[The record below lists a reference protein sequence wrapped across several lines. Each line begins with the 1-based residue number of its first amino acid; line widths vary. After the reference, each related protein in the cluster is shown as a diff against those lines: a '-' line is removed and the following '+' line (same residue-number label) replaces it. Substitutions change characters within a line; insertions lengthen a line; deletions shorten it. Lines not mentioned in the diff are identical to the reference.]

1 MRLFFKEGEMSNR
14 TIKESGSRKVFNW
27 LNRIIL
33 ALVCLVIIIPIWNVL
48 ITSVAVDKDVMGSD
62 YILIPHSFTLKN
74 YQRVLQSGYMQAFK
88 NSIFVA
94 VVGTLLSM
102 TISLPLGYA
111 LSRRELVGRNFWM
124 KMLTFTLVFDV
135 GIMPFYIVVKSLKLI
150 NTMAAIIIPVS
161 VSTFNVIIIKNYMT
175 SIPESLIES
184 AKLDGCNDFSILIR
198 IIIPLSISIIAAVV
212 LFYFVSYW
220 NRYFEVIMFIND
232 SRKYTLQVVLRSL
245 MFESDESLGGGN
257 YVYNNTKMAVMVL
270 GMLPVLIIYP
280 FIQKYFVSGLMV
292 GGIKE

>member
-1 MRLFFKEGEMSNR
+1 MSNR

-270 GMLPVLIIYP
+270 GMLPVLIVYP

>member
-1 MRLFFKEGEMSNR
+1 MSNS
-14 TIKESGSRKVFNW
+14 TIRDTKGRKVFNW
-27 LNRIIL
+27 INRILL
-33 ALVCLVIIIPIWNVL
+33 ALICLVIIIPIWNVL
-48 ITSVAVDKDVMGSD
+48 ITSVAVDRDVMGTD
-62 YILIPHSFTLKN
+62 YILVPHSFTLKN
-74 YQRVLQSGYMQAFK
+74 YQRVLQSGYMQAFR

-94 VVGTLLSM
+94 VVGTALSM
-102 TISLPLGYA
+102 FISLPLGFA
-111 LSRRELVGRNFWM
+111 ISRKELIGRNFWL

-135 GIMPFYIVVKSLKLI
+135 GIMPFYIVVKSLHLI

-161 VSTFNVIIIKNYMT
+161 VSTFNVIIIKNYMS
-175 SIPESLIES
+175 SIPESLVES
-184 AKLDGCNDFSILIR
+184 ARLDGCNDLVILVR

-232 SRKYTLQVVLRSL
+232 GRKYTLQVVLRSL

-270 GMLPVLIIYP
+270 GMLPVLVIYP
-280 FIQKYFVSGLMV
+280 FIQKYFVTGLMV

>member
-1 MRLFFKEGEMSNR
+1 MSTK
-14 TIKESGSRKVFNW
+14 TIKETNGRKVFNW
-27 LNRIIL
+27 INRIFL
-33 ALVCLVIIIPIWNVL
+33 LVICLAIIVPIWNVL

-62 YILIPHSFTLKN
+62 YLLVPHSFTLKN

-94 VVGTLLSM
+94 FVGTALSM
-102 TISLPLGYA
+102 LISLPLVYA
-111 LSRRELVGRNFWM
+111 LSRKELVGRNFWM
-124 KMLTFTLVFDV
+124 KMLSFTLVFDV
-135 GIMPFYIVVKSLKLI
+135 GIMPFYIVVKSLHLI
-150 NTMAAIIIPVS
+150 NSMAAIIVPVA

-175 SIPESLIES
+175 SIPESLVES
-184 AKLDGCNDFSILIR
+184 ARLDGCNDVVILVK

-232 SRKYTLQVVLRSL
+232 GRKYTLQVVLRSL

-280 FIQKYFVSGLMV
+280 FVQKYFVTGIMV

>member
-1 MRLFFKEGEMSNR
+1 MSNS
-14 TIKESGSRKVFNW
+14 TIRETKGRKVFNW
-27 LNRIIL
+27 INRILL
-33 ALVCLVIIIPIWNVL
+33 ALICLVIIIPIWNVL
-48 ITSVAVDKDVMGSD
+48 ITSVAVDRDVMGTD
-62 YILIPHSFTLKN
+62 YILVPHSFTLKN
-74 YQRVLQSGYMQAFK
+74 YQRVLQSGYMQAFR

-94 VVGTLLSM
+94 VVGTALSM
-102 TISLPLGYA
+102 FISLPLGFA
-111 LSRRELVGRNFWM
+111 ISRKELIGRSFWL

-135 GIMPFYIVVKSLKLI
+135 GIMPFYIVVKSLHLI

-161 VSTFNVIIIKNYMT
+161 VSTFNVIIIKNYMS
-175 SIPESLIES
+175 SIPESLVES
-184 AKLDGCNDFSILIR
+184 ARLDGCNDLVILVR

-232 SRKYTLQVVLRSL
+232 GRKYTLQVVLRSL

-270 GMLPVLIIYP
+270 GMLPVLVIYP
-280 FIQKYFVSGLMV
+280 FIQKYFVTGLMV

>member
-1 MRLFFKEGEMSNR
+1 MSTK
-14 TIKESGSRKVFNW
+14 TIKESTGRKVFNVI
-27 LNRIIL
+27 NRLML
-33 ALVCLVIIIPIWNVL
+33 AVICLIVIIPIWNVL
-48 ITSVAVDKDVMGSD
+48 ITSFAVDKDVMGSD
-62 YILIPHSFTLKN
+62 YLLVPHSFTLKN
-74 YQRVLQSGYMQAFK
+74 YSRVLHSGYMQAFR

-94 VVGTLLSM
+94 VVGTALSM
-102 TISLPLGYA
+102 LISIPLGYA
-111 LSRRELVGRNFWM
+111 LSRKELVGRNIWM

-135 GIMPFYIVVKSLKLI
+135 GIMPFYIVVRGLHLM
-150 NTMAAIIIPVS
+150 NTMAAIIIPVA
-161 VSTFNVIIIKNYMT
+161 VSTFNVIIIKNYMS

-184 AKLDGCNDFSILIR
+184 AKLDGCNDFVVLIK
-198 IIIPLSISIIAAVV
+198 IVIPLSVSIIAAVI

-270 GMLPVLIIYP
+270 GMLPVLVIYP
-280 FIQKYFVSGLMV
+280 FIQKHFVSGLMV
-292 GGIKE
+292 GGVKG

>member
-1 MRLFFKEGEMSNR
+1 MSNS
-14 TIKESGSRKVFNW
+14 TIRETKGRKVFNW
-27 LNRIIL
+27 INRIIL
-33 ALVCLVIIIPIWNVL
+33 ALMCLVIIIPIWNVL
-48 ITSVAVDKDVMGSD
+48 ITSVAVDRDVMGTD
-62 YILIPHSFTLKN
+62 YILVPHSFTLKN
-74 YQRVLQSGYMQAFK
+74 YQRVLQSGYMQAFR

-94 VVGTLLSM
+94 VVGTALSM
-102 TISLPLGYA
+102 LISLPLGFA
-111 LSRRELVGRNFWM
+111 LSRKELVGRNFWL

-135 GIMPFYIVVKSLKLI
+135 GIMPFYIVVKSIHLI
-150 NTMAAIIIPVS
+150 NTMAAIIVPVA
-161 VSTFNVIIIKNYMT
+161 VSTFNVIIIKNYMS
-175 SIPESLIES
+175 SIPESLVES
-184 AKLDGCNDFSILIR
+184 ARLDGCNDLVILVR

-232 SRKYTLQVVLRSL
+232 GRKYTLQVVLRSL

-270 GMLPVLIIYP
+270 GMLPVLVIYP

>member
-111 LSRRELVGRNFWM
+111 LSRR
-124 KMLTFTLVFDV
+124 
-135 GIMPFYIVVKSLKLI
+135 
-150 NTMAAIIIPVS
+150 
-161 VSTFNVIIIKNYMT
+161 
-175 SIPESLIES
+175 
-184 AKLDGCNDFSILIR
+184 
-198 IIIPLSISIIAAVV
+198 
-212 LFYFVSYW
+212 
-220 NRYFEVIMFIND
+220 
-232 SRKYTLQVVLRSL
+232 
-245 MFESDESLGGGN
+245 
-257 YVYNNTKMAVMVL
+257 
-270 GMLPVLIIYP
+270 
-280 FIQKYFVSGLMV
+280 
-292 GGIKE
+292 

>member
-1 MRLFFKEGEMSNR
+1 MSNS
-14 TIKESGSRKVFNW
+14 TIRETKGRKVFNW
-27 LNRIIL
+27 INRILL
-33 ALVCLVIIIPIWNVL
+33 ALICLVIIIPIWNVL
-48 ITSVAVDKDVMGSD
+48 ITSVAVYRDVMGTD
-62 YILIPHSFTLKN
+62 YILVPHSFTLKN
-74 YQRVLQSGYMQAFK
+74 YQRVLQSGYMQAFR

-94 VVGTLLSM
+94 VVGTALSM
-102 TISLPLGYA
+102 FISLPLGFA
-111 LSRRELVGRNFWM
+111 ISRRELIGRSFWL

-135 GIMPFYIVVKSLKLI
+135 GIMPFYIVVKSLHLI

-161 VSTFNVIIIKNYMT
+161 VSTFNVIIIKNYMS
-175 SIPESLIES
+175 SIPESLVES
-184 AKLDGCNDFSILIR
+184 ARLDGCNDLVILVR

-232 SRKYTLQVVLRSL
+232 GRKYTLQVVLRSL

-270 GMLPVLIIYP
+270 GMLPVLVIYP
-280 FIQKYFVSGLMV
+280 FIQKYFVTGLMV

>member
-1 MRLFFKEGEMSNR
+1 MSTK
-14 TIKESGSRKVFNW
+14 TIKETNGRKVFNW
-27 LNRIIL
+27 INRIFL
-33 ALVCLVIIIPIWNVL
+33 LVICLAIIVPIWNVL

-62 YILIPHSFTLKN
+62 YLLVPHSFTLKN

-94 VVGTLLSM
+94 FVGTALSM
-102 TISLPLGYA
+102 LISLPLGYA
-111 LSRRELVGRNFWM
+111 LSRKELVGRNFWM
-124 KMLTFTLVFDV
+124 KMLSFTLVFDV
-135 GIMPFYIVVKSLKLI
+135 GIMPFYIVVKSLHLI
-150 NTMAAIIIPVS
+150 NSMAAIIVPVA

-175 SIPESLIES
+175 SIPESLVES
-184 AKLDGCNDFSILIR
+184 ARLDGCNDVVILVK

-232 SRKYTLQVVLRSL
+232 GRKYTLQVVLRSL

-280 FIQKYFVSGLMV
+280 FVQKYFRQGVMV
-292 GGIKE
+292 GGVKE

>member
-1 MRLFFKEGEMSNR
+1 MKNKHQAIRETTG
-14 TIKESGSRKVFNW
+14 RKVFNVI
-27 LNRIIL
+27 NKIIL
-33 ALVCLVIIIPIWNVL
+33 ALVCLSVIIPIWNVL
-48 ITSVAVDKDVMGSD
+48 ITSVAKDIDVMGNQ
-62 YILIPHSFTLKN
+62 YLLFPHSFTLQN
-74 YQRVLQSGYMQAFK
+74 YNRVLHSGYMQAFK

-94 VVGTLLSM
+94 VVGTALSM
-102 TISLPLGYA
+102 AISIPMGFA
-111 LSRRELVGRNFWM
+111 LSRKNLIARNFIM
-124 KMLTFTLVFDV
+124 KILTFTLVFDV
-135 GIMPFYIVVKSLKLI
+135 GIMPFYIVVRTLGMI
-150 NTMAAIIIPVS
+150 NRMSAIIIPVA

-184 AKLDGCNDFSILIR
+184 ARLDGCNDFVILSR
-198 IIIPLSISIIAAVV
+198 IVVPLSVSIIAAVI

-280 FIQKYFVSGLMV
+280 FIQKHFVSGLML
-292 GGIKE
+292 GGVKE

>member
-1 MRLFFKEGEMSNR
+1 MSTK
-14 TIKESGSRKVFNW
+14 TIKETNGRKVFNW
-27 LNRIIL
+27 INRIFL
-33 ALVCLVIIIPIWNVL
+33 LVICLAIIVPIWNVL

-62 YILIPHSFTLKN
+62 YLLVPHSFTLKN

-94 VVGTLLSM
+94 FVGTALSM
-102 TISLPLGYA
+102 LISLPLGYA
-111 LSRRELVGRNFWM
+111 LSRKELVGRNFWL
-124 KMLTFTLVFDV
+124 KMLSFTLVFDV
-135 GIMPFYIVVKSLKLI
+135 GIMPFYIVVKSLHLI
-150 NTMAAIIIPVS
+150 NSMAAIIVPVA

-175 SIPESLIES
+175 SIPESLVES
-184 AKLDGCNDFSILIR
+184 ARLDGCNDVVILVK

-232 SRKYTLQVVLRSL
+232 GRKYTLQVVLRSL

-280 FIQKYFVSGLMV
+280 FVQKYFVTGIMV
-292 GGIKE
+292 GGIME

>member
-1 MRLFFKEGEMSNR
+1 MSNS
-14 TIKESGSRKVFNW
+14 TIRETKGRKVFNW
-27 LNRIIL
+27 INRIIL
-33 ALVCLVIIIPIWNVL
+33 ALICLVIIIPIWNVL
-48 ITSVAVDKDVMGSD
+48 ITSVAVDRDVMGTD
-62 YILIPHSFTLKN
+62 YILVPHSFTLKN
-74 YQRVLQSGYMQAFK
+74 YQRVLQSGYMQAFR

-94 VVGTLLSM
+94 VVGTALSM
-102 TISLPLGYA
+102 FISLPLGFA
-111 LSRRELVGRNFWM
+111 ISRRELIGRSFWL

-135 GIMPFYIVVKSLKLI
+135 GIMPFYIVIKSLHLI

-161 VSTFNVIIIKNYMT
+161 VSTFNVIIIKNYMS
-175 SIPESLIES
+175 SIPESLVES
-184 AKLDGCNDFSILIR
+184 ARLDGCNDLVILVR

-232 SRKYTLQVVLRSL
+232 GRKYTLQVVLRSL

-270 GMLPVLIIYP
+270 GMLPVLVIYP
-280 FIQKYFVSGLMV
+280 FIQKYFVTGLMV

>member
-1 MRLFFKEGEMSNR
+1 MKNKHQAIRETTG
-14 TIKESGSRKVFNW
+14 RKVFNVI
-27 LNRIIL
+27 NKIIL
-33 ALVCLVIIIPIWNVL
+33 ALVCLSVIIPIWNVL
-48 ITSVAVDKDVMGSD
+48 ITSVAKDIDVMGNQ
-62 YILIPHSFTLKN
+62 YLLIPHSFTLQN
-74 YQRVLQSGYMQAFK
+74 YNRVLHSGYMQAFK

-94 VVGTLLSM
+94 VVGTALSM
-102 TISLPLGYA
+102 AISIPMGFA
-111 LSRRELVGRNFWM
+111 LSRKNLIARNFIM
-124 KMLTFTLVFDV
+124 KILTFTLVFDV
-135 GIMPFYIVVKSLKLI
+135 GIMPFYIVVRSLGMI
-150 NTMAAIIIPVS
+150 NRMSAIIIPVA
-161 VSTFNVIIIKNYMT
+161 VSTFNVIVIKNYMT

-184 AKLDGCNDFSILIR
+184 ARLDGCNDFVILSR
-198 IIIPLSISIIAAVV
+198 IVVPLSVSIIAAVI

-280 FIQKYFVSGLMV
+280 FIQKHFVSGLML
-292 GGIKE
+292 GGVKE

>member
-1 MRLFFKEGEMSNR
+1 MSNS
-14 TIKESGSRKVFNW
+14 TIRETKGRKVFNW
-27 LNRIIL
+27 INRILL
-33 ALVCLVIIIPIWNVL
+33 ALICLVIIIPIWNVL
-48 ITSVAVDKDVMGSD
+48 ITSVAVDRDVMGTD

-74 YQRVLQSGYMQAFK
+74 YQRVLQSGYMQAFR

-94 VVGTLLSM
+94 VVGTALSM
-102 TISLPLGYA
+102 FISLPLGFA
-111 LSRRELVGRNFWM
+111 ISRKELIGRNFWL

-135 GIMPFYIVVKSLKLI
+135 GIMPFYIVVKSLHLI

-161 VSTFNVIIIKNYMT
+161 VSTFNVIIIKNYMS
-175 SIPESLIES
+175 SIPESLVES
-184 AKLDGCNDFSILIR
+184 ARLDGCNDLVILVR

-232 SRKYTLQVVLRSL
+232 GRKYTLQVVLRSL

-270 GMLPVLIIYP
+270 GMLPVLVIYP
-280 FIQKYFVSGLMV
+280 FIQKYFVTGLMV

>member
-1 MRLFFKEGEMSNR
+1 MSTK
-14 TIKESGSRKVFNW
+14 TIKETNGRKVFNW
-27 LNRIIL
+27 INRIFL
-33 ALVCLVIIIPIWNVL
+33 LVICLAIIVPIWNVL

-62 YILIPHSFTLKN
+62 YLLVPHSFTLKN

-94 VVGTLLSM
+94 FVGTALSM
-102 TISLPLGYA
+102 LISLPLGYA
-111 LSRRELVGRNFWM
+111 LSRKELVGRNFWM
-124 KMLTFTLVFDV
+124 KMLSFTLVFDV
-135 GIMPFYIVVKSLKLI
+135 GIMPFYIVVKSLHLI
-150 NTMAAIIIPVS
+150 NSMAAIIVPVA

-175 SIPESLIES
+175 SIPESLVES
-184 AKLDGCNDFSILIR
+184 ARLDGCNDVVILVK

-232 SRKYTLQVVLRSL
+232 GRKYTLQVVLRSL

-257 YVYNNTKMAVMVL
+257 YVYNNTQMPVMVL

-280 FIQKYFVSGLMV
+280 FVQKYFVTGIMV

>member
-1 MRLFFKEGEMSNR
+1 MSTK
-14 TIKESGSRKVFNW
+14 TIKETKGRIVFNW
-27 LNRIIL
+27 INRIFL
-33 ALVCLVIIIPIWNVL
+33 LVICLAIIVPIWNVL

-62 YILIPHSFTLKN
+62 YLLVPHSFTLKN

-94 VVGTLLSM
+94 FVGTALSM
-102 TISLPLGYA
+102 LISLPLGYA
-111 LSRRELVGRNFWM
+111 LSRKELVGRNFWM
-124 KMLTFTLVFDV
+124 KMLSFTLVFDV
-135 GIMPFYIVVKSLKLI
+135 GIMPFYIVVKSLHLI
-150 NTMAAIIIPVS
+150 NSMAAIIVPVA

-175 SIPESLIES
+175 SIPESLVES
-184 AKLDGCNDFSILIR
+184 ARLDGCNDVVILVK

-232 SRKYTLQVVLRSL
+232 GRKYTLQVVLRSL

-280 FIQKYFVSGLMV
+280 FVQKYFVTGIMV

>member
-1 MRLFFKEGEMSNR
+1 MSTK
-14 TIKESGSRKVFNW
+14 TIKETNGRKVFNW
-27 LNRIIL
+27 INRIFL
-33 ALVCLVIIIPIWNVL
+33 LVICLAIIVPIWNVL

-62 YILIPHSFTLKN
+62 YLLVPHSFTLKN

-94 VVGTLLSM
+94 FVGTALSM
-102 TISLPLGYA
+102 LISLPLGYA

-135 GIMPFYIVVKSLKLI
+135 GIMPFYIVVKSLHLI
-150 NTMAAIIIPVS
+150 NSMAAIIVPVA

-175 SIPESLIES
+175 SIPESLVES
-184 AKLDGCNDFSILIR
+184 ARLDGCNDVVILVK

-232 SRKYTLQVVLRSL
+232 GRKYTLQVVLRSL

-280 FIQKYFVSGLMV
+280 FVQKYFVTGIMV

>member
-1 MRLFFKEGEMSNR
+1 MSTK
-14 TIKESGSRKVFNW
+14 TIKETNGRKVFNW
-27 LNRIIL
+27 INRIFL
-33 ALVCLVIIIPIWNVL
+33 LVICLAIIVPIWNVL

-62 YILIPHSFTLKN
+62 YLLVPHSFTLKN

-94 VVGTLLSM
+94 FVGTALSM
-102 TISLPLGYA
+102 LISLPLGYA

-124 KMLTFTLVFDV
+124 KMLSFTLVFDV
-135 GIMPFYIVVKSLKLI
+135 GIMPFYIVVKSLHLI
-150 NTMAAIIIPVS
+150 NSMAAIIVPVA

-175 SIPESLIES
+175 SIPESLVES
-184 AKLDGCNDFSILIR
+184 ARLDGCNDVVILVK

-232 SRKYTLQVVLRSL
+232 GRKYTLQVVLRSL

-280 FIQKYFVSGLMV
+280 FVQKYFVTGIMV

>member
-1 MRLFFKEGEMSNR
+1 MSNS
-14 TIKESGSRKVFNW
+14 TIRETKGRKVFNW
-27 LNRIIL
+27 INRIIL
-33 ALVCLVIIIPIWNVL
+33 ALICLVIIIPIWNVL
-48 ITSVAVDKDVMGSD
+48 ITSVAVDRDVMGTD
-62 YILIPHSFTLKN
+62 YILVPHSFTLKN
-74 YQRVLQSGYMQAFK
+74 YQRVLQSGYMQAFR

-94 VVGTLLSM
+94 VVGTALSM
-102 TISLPLGYA
+102 FISLPLGFA
-111 LSRRELVGRNFWM
+111 ISRKELIGRSFWL

-135 GIMPFYIVVKSLKLI
+135 GIMPFYIVVKSLHLI

-161 VSTFNVIIIKNYMT
+161 VSTFNVIIIKNYMS
-175 SIPESLIES
+175 SIPESLVES
-184 AKLDGCNDFSILIR
+184 ARLDGCNDLVILVR

-232 SRKYTLQVVLRSL
+232 GRKYTLQVVLRSL

-270 GMLPVLIIYP
+270 GMLPVLVIYP
-280 FIQKYFVSGLMV
+280 FIQKYFVTGLMV

>member
-1 MRLFFKEGEMSNR
+1 MICLA
-14 TIKESGSRKVFNW
+14 
-27 LNRIIL
+27 II
-33 ALVCLVIIIPIWNVL
+33 VPIWNVL

-62 YILIPHSFTLKN
+62 YLLVPHSFTLKN

-94 VVGTLLSM
+94 FVGTALSM
-102 TISLPLGYA
+102 LISLPLGYA
-111 LSRRELVGRNFWM
+111 LSRKELVGRNFWM
-124 KMLTFTLVFDV
+124 KMLSFTLVFDV
-135 GIMPFYIVVKSLKLI
+135 GIMPFYIVVKSLHLI
-150 NTMAAIIIPVS
+150 NSMAAIIVPVA

-175 SIPESLIES
+175 SIPESLVES
-184 AKLDGCNDFSILIR
+184 ARLDGCNDVVILVK

-232 SRKYTLQVVLRSL
+232 GRKYTLQVVLRSL

-280 FIQKYFVSGLMV
+280 FVQKYFVTGIMV

>member
-1 MRLFFKEGEMSNR
+1 MSTK
-14 TIKESGSRKVFNW
+14 TIKETNGRKVFNW
-27 LNRIIL
+27 INRIFL
-33 ALVCLVIIIPIWNVL
+33 LVICLAIIVPIWNVL
-48 ITSVAVDKDVMGSD
+48 LTSVAVDKDVMGSD
-62 YILIPHSFTLKN
+62 YLLVPHSFTLKN

-94 VVGTLLSM
+94 FVGTALSM
-102 TISLPLGYA
+102 LISLPLGYA
-111 LSRRELVGRNFWM
+111 LSRKELVGRNFWM
-124 KMLTFTLVFDV
+124 KMLSFTLVFDV
-135 GIMPFYIVVKSLKLI
+135 GIMPFYIVVKSLHLI
-150 NTMAAIIIPVS
+150 NSMAAIIVPVA

-175 SIPESLIES
+175 SIPESLVES
-184 AKLDGCNDFSILIR
+184 ARLDGCNDVVILVK

-232 SRKYTLQVVLRSL
+232 GRKYTLQVVLRSL

-280 FIQKYFVSGLMV
+280 FVQKYFVTGIMV

>member
-1 MRLFFKEGEMSNR
+1 MSTK
-14 TIKESGSRKVFNW
+14 TIKETKGRKVFNW
-27 LNRIIL
+27 INRIFL
-33 ALVCLVIIIPIWNVL
+33 LVICLAIIVPIWNVL

-62 YILIPHSFTLKN
+62 YLLVPHSFTLKN

-94 VVGTLLSM
+94 FVGTALSM
-102 TISLPLGYA
+102 LISLPLGYA

-135 GIMPFYIVVKSLKLI
+135 GIMPFYIVVKSLHLI
-150 NTMAAIIIPVS
+150 NSMAAIIVPVA

-175 SIPESLIES
+175 SIPESLVES
-184 AKLDGCNDFSILIR
+184 ARLDGCNDVVILVK

-232 SRKYTLQVVLRSL
+232 GRKYTLQVVLRSL

-280 FIQKYFVSGLMV
+280 FVQKYFVTGIMV

>member
-1 MRLFFKEGEMSNR
+1 MSNS
-14 TIKESGSRKVFNW
+14 TIRETKGRKVFNW
-27 LNRIIL
+27 INRIIL
-33 ALVCLVIIIPIWNVL
+33 ALICLVIIIPIWNVL
-48 ITSVAVDKDVMGSD
+48 ITSVAVDRDVMGTD
-62 YILIPHSFTLKN
+62 YILVPHSFTHKN
-74 YQRVLQSGYMQAFK
+74 YQRVLQSGYMQAFR

-94 VVGTLLSM
+94 VVGTALSM
-102 TISLPLGYA
+102 FISLPLGFA
-111 LSRRELVGRNFWM
+111 ISRRELIGRSFWL

-135 GIMPFYIVVKSLKLI
+135 GIMPFYIVVKSLHLI

-161 VSTFNVIIIKNYMT
+161 VSTFNVIIIKNYMS
-175 SIPESLIES
+175 SIPESLVES
-184 AKLDGCNDFSILIR
+184 ARLDGCNDLVILVR

-232 SRKYTLQVVLRSL
+232 GRKYTLQVVLRSL

-270 GMLPVLIIYP
+270 GMLPVLVIYP
-280 FIQKYFVSGLMV
+280 FIQKYFVTGLMV

>member
-1 MRLFFKEGEMSNR
+1 MSNS
-14 TIKESGSRKVFNW
+14 TIRETKGRKVFNW
-27 LNRIIL
+27 INRILL
-33 ALVCLVIIIPIWNVL
+33 ALICLVIIIPIWNVL
-48 ITSVAVDKDVMGSD
+48 ITSVAVDRDVMGTD
-62 YILIPHSFTLKN
+62 YILVPHSFTLKN
-74 YQRVLQSGYMQAFK
+74 YQRVLQSGYMQAFR

-94 VVGTLLSM
+94 VVGTALSM
-102 TISLPLGYA
+102 FISLPLGFA
-111 LSRRELVGRNFWM
+111 ISRRELIGRNFWL

-135 GIMPFYIVVKSLKLI
+135 GIMPFYIVVKSLHLI

-161 VSTFNVIIIKNYMT
+161 VSTFNVIIIKNYMS
-175 SIPESLIES
+175 SIPESLVES
-184 AKLDGCNDFSILIR
+184 ARLDGCNDLVILVR

-232 SRKYTLQVVLRSL
+232 GRKYTLQVVLRSL

-270 GMLPVLIIYP
+270 GMLPVLVIYP
-280 FIQKYFVSGLMV
+280 FIQKYFVTGLMV

>member
-1 MRLFFKEGEMSNR
+1 MSNS
-14 TIKESGSRKVFNW
+14 TIRETKGRKVFNW
-27 LNRIIL
+27 INRILL
-33 ALVCLVIIIPIWNVL
+33 ALICLVIIIPIWNVL
-48 ITSVAVDKDVMGSD
+48 ITSVAVDRDVMGTD
-62 YILIPHSFTLKN
+62 YILVPHSFTLKN
-74 YQRVLQSGYMQAFK
+74 YQRVLQSGYMQAFR

-94 VVGTLLSM
+94 VVGTALSM
-102 TISLPLGYA
+102 FISLPLGFA
-111 LSRRELVGRNFWM
+111 ISRRELVGRNFWL

-135 GIMPFYIVVKSLKLI
+135 GIMPFYIVVKSLHLI

-161 VSTFNVIIIKNYMT
+161 VSTFNVIIIKNYMS
-175 SIPESLIES
+175 SIPESLVES
-184 AKLDGCNDFSILIR
+184 ARLDGCNDLVILVR

-232 SRKYTLQVVLRSL
+232 GRKYTLQVVLRSL

-270 GMLPVLIIYP
+270 GMLPVLVIYP
-280 FIQKYFVSGLMV
+280 FIQKYFVTGLMV